1 MGSHPPVGILCLRF
15 RSQLCRD
22 GKIVPKI
29 QFGLLQG
36 LQNIPKIQGMK
47 MQGLQN
53 SPRIQGKGMQ
63 GLQKYV
69 RVSVWIFARYAMRQT
84 GFSLDFSR
92 VCNED
97 LALKSSYPGGVN
109 DASDSGKPYPDENIV
124 PENQFE
130 LSPGGV

>member
-1 MGSHPPVGILCLRF
+1 
-15 RSQLCRD
+15 
-22 GKIVPKI
+22 
-29 QFGLLQG
+29 
-36 LQNIPKIQGMK
+36 

-53 SPRIQGKGMQ
+53 RPRIQGKEMQ

-69 RVSVWIFARYAMRQT
+69 RVSVCTFARYAMRQT

-109 DASDSGKPYPDENIV
+109 DASDSGKPYPDGNFVSENR
-124 PENQFE
+124 
-130 LSPGGV
+130 LRLYPGGVSHA